1 MARVF
6 ATPIQLPADPA
17 SNNHAANKSYVDTG
31 LAGKAA
37 TGHTHTAS
45 AVYAA
50 PRTLTTSNTAENVD
64 GTVAGDLQATCSAN
78 TVFTPTGTPN
88 GRMLVI
94 EALAS
99 GAQRT
104 VSVASGVLLPTTG
117 GPTSRALIVPQNSVG
132 IFGLRY
138 SASRGGWI
146 LLAAAVG

>member
-6 ATPIQLPADPA
+6 ATPIQLPADPS

-50 PRTLTTSNTAENVD
+50 PRTASATTTYSAD
-64 GTVAGDLQATCSAN
+64 GTVAGDVQLTCTGD
-78 TVFTPTGTPN
+78 TVITPTGTPN

-104 VSVASGVLLPTTG
+104 LAVAAGVLLPTTG
-117 GPTSRALIVPQNSVG
+117 GPTSRSLTVPLNSIG

-138 SASRGGWI
+138 SSLRGGWV
-146 LLAAAVG
+146 LLVASVV